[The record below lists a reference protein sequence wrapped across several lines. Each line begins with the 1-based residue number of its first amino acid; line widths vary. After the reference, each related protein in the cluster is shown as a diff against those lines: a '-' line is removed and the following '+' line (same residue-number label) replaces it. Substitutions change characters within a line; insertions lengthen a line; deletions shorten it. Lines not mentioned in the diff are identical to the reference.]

1 MKEKA
6 MRKYNAQMKIN
17 EIKIFVRGERGG
29 RVVGEGGEKKAGKS
43 TGSTRFFHVIKMF
56 SSLYYQ
62 FF

>member
-29 RVVGEGGEKKAGKS
+29 ESGGGGGREESGKNNW
-43 TGSTRFFHVIKMF
+43 TRFFHVIKMF

>member
-17 EIKIFVRGERGG
+17 EIKIFVRGG
-29 RVVGEGGEKKAGKS
+29 RWGGEKKAGKS